1 MYKLILFFLFLLP
14 PTGFAFMS
22 DTDIALFQEELAD
35 RPLGER
41 IAFWAEKFLDT
52 PYDTDPLGEYVRG
65 KVIAADERVDCMYL
79 TFRAAELAI
88 GKDPADA
95 LLVAL
100 DKRFKEKGRTEN
112 GKILNY
118 EDRFEY
124 GEDMLES
131 GKWGREITLE
141 LGETDVIQ
149 GSRRKR
155 KVVIVTGR
163 NIMKNIDLLM
173 SGDIV
178 FFVNFP
184 GKTARGE
191 IVGHIGFI
199 KKETDNV
206 YLIHASGSK
215 NKGGKVKK
223 VLFSDYAATMPF
235 IGIRVSRFETD
246 KTLSK

>member
-1 MYKLILFFLFLLP
+1 MVFLMFFP
-14 PTGFAFMS
+14 SIGFSFMP
-22 DTDIALFQEELAD
+22 DTDIALFQKEIAD

-41 IAFWAEKFLDT
+41 IAFWAEKFLDI
-52 PYDTDPLGEYVRG
+52 PYDADPLGEYVRG
-65 KVIAADERVDCMYL
+65 KVIVADERVDCMYL

-95 LLVAL
+95 LRIAL
-100 DKRFKEKGRTEN
+100 DKRFKEKGRIEN

-131 GKWGREITLE
+131 GKWGREITPE
-141 LGETDVIQ
+141 LGETDVIL
-149 GSRRKR
+149 GSRRKG

-184 GKTARGE
+184 GKTVSGE

-246 KTLSK
+246 KALSK